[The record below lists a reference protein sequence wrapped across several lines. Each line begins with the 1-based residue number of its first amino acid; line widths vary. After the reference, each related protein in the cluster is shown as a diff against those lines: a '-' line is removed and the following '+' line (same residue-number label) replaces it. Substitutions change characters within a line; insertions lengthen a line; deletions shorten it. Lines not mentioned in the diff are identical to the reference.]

1 MRQYKELK
9 EPTPTYEARPAR
21 QETWQ
26 EIRRDLVR
34 MLFLLFVYTYPL
46 AALWV
51 GLIELH
57 LPATPWIMFVALS
70 SFVLLFL
77 AEQATLS

>member
-9 EPTPTYEARPAR
+9 EPKPTYEARTAR

-26 EIRRDLVR
+26 EIRRDLAR
-34 MLFLLFVYTYPL
+34 MLFVLFAYTFPL

-51 GLIELH
+51 GLVELR
-57 LPATPWIMFVALS
+57 LPATPWIMFVALI

-77 AEQATLS
+77 ADEVSRS